1 LYIFGISSWQT
12 IHVSISSFHFFWR
25 RCPSL
30 GLSQIIFLIWYDFS
44 HIFYFSNFYC
54 K

>member
-12 IHVSISSFHFFWR
+12 IHVSIPSFHFFWR

-30 GLSQIIFLIWYDFS
+30 GLQCKPDHFLI
-44 HIFYFSNFYC
+44 
-54 K
+54 